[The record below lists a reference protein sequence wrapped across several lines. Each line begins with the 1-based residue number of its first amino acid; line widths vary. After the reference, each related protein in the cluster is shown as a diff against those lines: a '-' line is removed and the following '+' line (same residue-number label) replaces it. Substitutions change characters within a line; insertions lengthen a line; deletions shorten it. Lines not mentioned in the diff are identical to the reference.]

1 MNKLTTLCYI
11 EKDNKYLMLH
21 RIKKENDINHDKW
34 IGVGGKFEWGESPE
48 ECMLR
53 EVWEETGYT
62 LTSWQYRGI
71 ITFVLGEDIVEYMS
85 LFTADGFEGTPIDCN
100 EGVLEW
106 VEKDRIPELN
116 LWEGDRIFFRLLEE
130 QKEFFSLKLVY
141 NKQDILDQA
150 VLDAKELEIVTLE
163 NAVYM
168 NMKNDQA
175 FLLDMQLNLYEHQS
189 TWNPNMPLRFLIYV
203 TKEYQMLI
211 RNQTL
216 YASTL
221 VELPTPHFVVFYNGE
236 EEREAESVLKLSH
249 SFCQKADE
257 PELELIVKVLNIN
270 LDKKQRILETC
281 CLLKEYMLL
290 VDKIRKYA
298 AEYKD
303 INRAAEQAV
312 TECIEEN
319 ILADFLR
326 KNRTE
331 AIEVCIFEYDEKR
344 EKELIRKA
352 EYAEGKKE
360 GLKEGQKQGEERVFG
375 IYRLYRDKYTENQI
389 AEQMK
394 IDVDEVRNILEKFKE

>member
-1 MNKLTTLCYI
+1 MRNRNSVKVRRDHKDTLFRMI
-11 EKDNKYLMLH
+11 FST
-21 RIKKENDINHDKW
+21 RENLLSLYNAVNH
-34 IGVGGKFEWGESPE
+34 SH
-48 ECMLR
+48 
-53 EVWEETGYT
+53 YT
-62 LTSWQYRGI
+62 
-71 ITFVLGEDIVEYMS
+71 
-85 LFTADGFEGTPIDCN
+85 
-100 EGVLEW
+100 
-106 VEKDRIPELN
+106 
-116 LWEGDRIFFRLLEE
+116 
-130 QKEFFSLKLVY
+130 
-141 NKQDILDQA
+141 
-150 VLDAKELEIVTLE
+150 DAKELEIVTLE

-249 SFCQKADE
+249 SFCQKEDE

-344 EKELIRKA
+344 
-352 EYAEGKKE
+352 
-360 GLKEGQKQGEERVFG
+360 VFG

>member
-1 MNKLTTLCYI
+1 MCMQDNTNYNRNY
-11 EKDNKYLMLH
+11 KD
-21 RIKKENDINHDKW
+21 
-34 IGVGGKFEWGESPE
+34 
-48 ECMLR
+48 
-53 EVWEETGYT
+53 
-62 LTSWQYRGI
+62 
-71 ITFVLGEDIVEYMS
+71 S
-85 LFTADGFEGTPIDCN
+85 LFRF
-100 EGVLEW
+100 
-106 VEKDRIPELN
+106 
-116 LWEGDRIFFRLLEE
+116 IFNN
-130 QKEFFSLKLVY
+130 KEAALSLY
-141 NKQDILDQA
+141 
-150 VLDAKELEIVTLE
+150 
-163 NAVYM
+163 NAVNDSDYQDADAIEFYTMSDFLYM
-168 NMKNDQA
+168 GMKNDLS
-175 FLLDMQLNLYEHQS
+175 FLIDWNLNIFEHQS
-189 TWNPNMPLRFLIYV
+189 TYNPNMPLRFLIYV

-344 EKELIRKA
+344 ETELIRKA
-352 EYAEGKKE
+352 EFAEGEKVGEAKGEAKILLNLIEKGILTKE
-360 GLKEGQKQGEERVFG
+360 QALEQFG
-375 IYRLYRDKYTENQI
+375 GTYED
-389 AEQMK
+389 
-394 IDVDEVRNILEKFKE
+394 LEKAALSVTLV

>member
-1 MNKLTTLCYI
+1 MRNMNSVKVRRDHKDTLFRMI
-11 EKDNKYLMLH
+11 FST
-21 RIKKENDINHDKW
+21 RENLLSLYNAVNH
-34 IGVGGKFEWGESPE
+34 SH
-48 ECMLR
+48 
-53 EVWEETGYT
+53 YT
-62 LTSWQYRGI
+62 
-71 ITFVLGEDIVEYMS
+71 
-85 LFTADGFEGTPIDCN
+85 
-100 EGVLEW
+100 
-106 VEKDRIPELN
+106 
-116 LWEGDRIFFRLLEE
+116 
-130 QKEFFSLKLVY
+130 
-141 NKQDILDQA
+141 
-150 VLDAKELEIVTLE
+150 DAKELEIVTLE

-236 EEREAESVLKLSH
+236 EEREAESVLKLSY

-360 GLKEGQKQGEERVFG
+360 G
-375 IYRLYRDKYTENQI
+375 
-389 AEQMK
+389 
-394 IDVDEVRNILEKFKE
+394 

>member
-1 MNKLTTLCYI
+1 MRNMNSVKVRRDHKDTLFRMI
-11 EKDNKYLMLH
+11 FST
-21 RIKKENDINHDKW
+21 RENLLSLYNAVNH
-34 IGVGGKFEWGESPE
+34 SH
-48 ECMLR
+48 
-53 EVWEETGYT
+53 YT
-62 LTSWQYRGI
+62 
-71 ITFVLGEDIVEYMS
+71 
-85 LFTADGFEGTPIDCN
+85 
-100 EGVLEW
+100 
-106 VEKDRIPELN
+106 
-116 LWEGDRIFFRLLEE
+116 
-130 QKEFFSLKLVY
+130 
-141 NKQDILDQA
+141 
-150 VLDAKELEIVTLE
+150 DAKELEIVTLE

-290 VDKIRKYA
+290 VDKIRKYV

-319 ILADFLR
+319 ILADLLR

-352 EYAEGKKE
+352 EYAEGKKD
-360 GLKEGQKQGEERVFG
+360 GLKEGQKQGEERVFE

-394 IDVDEVRNILEKFKE
+394 IDVDEVRHILEKFKE